1 MGKKGLLALIVG
13 LLLLGLLA
21 GAYWVV
27 QSKFGTKLEKSLLK
41 ITGGEYTVYV
51 YPAGA
56 QKPVKVYHGKGYV
69 WFEETE
75 GDVKSHTGVVT
86 FKTSDGKIVRIGAW
100 GGVVI
105 VEYK

>member
-1 MGKKGLLALIVG
+1 MGKKGVVYLLVGALV
-13 LLLLGLLA
+13 LLVIA

-51 YPAGA
+51 YPAGSE
-56 QKPVKVYHGKGYV
+56 KPVKVYHGRGYV
-69 WFEETE
+69 WFEQSE
-75 GDVKSHTGVVT
+75 DDSKMHTGVVT
-86 FKTSDGKIVRIGAW
+86 FKTADGRIVRIGAW